1 MLLKH
6 NSGKISLPKQYRKI
20 LYLYPAFNNTYV
32 FLGVAGLRQDCVVHV
47 DATGKVLFE
56 HIFPIPMD
64 TAGMISDREFI
75 LLETRSKWYLGP
87 EGSE

>member
-1 MLLKH
+1 MLLKSKAPKV
-6 NSGKISLPKQYRKI
+6 NLPKQYRKI

-47 DATGKVLFE
+47 DETGKILKE
-56 HIFPIPMD
+56 HIFPVPMD

-87 EGSE
+87 EGAE